1 MLSVQIEA
9 ILFGVHRQAH
19 AETDNQTFFTVLICL
34 FELFLFVCLYYSRY
48 LLVLMFALTC
58 HHRLSRP
65 PEMFT

>member
-34 FELFLFVCLYYSRY
+34 FELFLFVCLYYSLGEKQSRFN
-48 LLVLMFALTC
+48 VCVDVSSSALQA
-58 HHRLSRP
+58 P
-65 PEMFT
+65 